1 MKNRILAAAVAA
13 VALASASAFTSA
25 SASVVFAQTE
35 AARKKS
41 GPSSAQKASAQKS
54 AAPNAAV
61 DAAAVQAYLAKWLPW
76 DPESRVTAE
85 KSADRIPGMQ
95 GWKITRKGRYEKLN
109 VDKKTVYVSD
119 DGKWFF
125 GGDTLPNA
133 NPRPVR
139 SAADLSWLE
148 EKFSELFRSKVRVQL
163 VPERDAVSGAYK
175 AIGIGV
181 ETGYFPV
188 RMPGYVSADGR
199 VFLQGTMWDFQ
210 LDPREE
216 KRRRIDLSLNRASG
230 PASATVNM
238 VEFAD
243 MECGYCKFRGLQMD
257 RLLEA
262 NAGIVN
268 VRRHYKFF
276 PLFFNHVWAMKAASA
291 GECIV
296 RFAGPAPFFKF
307 KEQVYGRQESMTVSG
322 IDELAVTAAEAS
334 GVSSADFLSCYLQ
347 EQSFARIR
355 SEIEEGYRLGV
366 NSTPTYFI
374 DGTEISWV
382 EDKVMED
389 FLRTLFPKMKSITY
403 GVPGGH

>member
-1 MKNRILAAAVAA
+1 MKKRILAASLAA
-13 VALASASAFTSA
+13 AALGGIAGLAAG
-25 SASVVFAQTE
+25 QT
-35 AARKKS
+35 AAAAAPKKN
-41 GPSSAQKASAQKS
+41 GAAQKASAAK
-54 AAPNAAV
+54 AAPASAV
-61 DAAAVQAYLAKWLPW
+61 DAAAVSAYVAKWLPW
-76 DPESRVTAE
+76 DPETRVTAE
-85 KSADRIPGMQ
+85 KADRIPGMQ
-95 GWKITRKGRYEKLN
+95 AWKIHRKGRYEKLN
-109 VDKKTVYVSD
+109 VDKTVYVSD

-133 NPRPVR
+133 NARPVR
-139 SAADLSWLE
+139 SAADLGWLE
-148 EKFSELFRSKVRVQL
+148 EKFTELFRSKVRIAL
-163 VPERDAVSGAYK
+163 VPVRDAVSGAYK

-188 RMPGYVSADGR
+188 RMPGYVSVDGK

-257 RLLEA
+257 RLLET

-296 RFAGPAPFFKF
+296 RFAGPPPFFKF
-307 KEQVYGRQESMTVSG
+307 KEQVYGRQESMTVQG
-322 IDELAVTAAEAS
+322 LDELAVMTAEAS
-334 GVSSADFLSCYLQ
+334 GITSADFLSCYLQ

-355 SEIEEGYRLGV
+355 QEIEEGYRLGV

-389 FLRTLFPKMKSITY
+389 FLRTLFPKMKSISY
-403 GVPGGH
+403 GAGAAH